1 VMRRSVA
8 GGIERF
14 CANVIEVR
22 AMQSKAAA
30 IILLGIGDESYL
42 RQDYR
47 INKIYTIYHENS
59 VNPVI
64 LSKTKGW
71 PNGPPCNQTCSIA

>member
-1 VMRRSVA
+1 MRRSVA

-30 IILLGIGDESYL
+30 IILLTIGDESYI
-42 RQDYR
+42 RQDLQE
-47 INKIYTIYHENS
+47 KIR
-59 VNPVI
+59 
-64 LSKTKGW
+64 G
-71 PNGPPCNQTCSIA
+71 GPTDHP